1 MLSALCL
8 CGPLATGRLVAS
20 DVRTLSV
27 KQGLRWRREN
37 QALASCWQ
45 LWAPLPAR
53 PHTAA
58 ASGGKSPQPQGLRP
72 VSLLPRRW
80 RPSREHCE
88 QGPFH
93 TLLPQGSAETPQGG
107 RDSRHRGIGKRPFP
121 TPGLPC

>member
-45 LWAPLPAR
+45 LWAPLPAAL
-53 PHTAA
+53 T
-58 ASGGKSPQPQGLRP
+58 LL
-72 VSLLPRRW
+72 LLP
-80 RPSREHCE
+80 
-88 QGPFH
+88 
-93 TLLPQGSAETPQGG
+93 AG
-107 RDSRHRGIGKRPFP
+107 RAHSPRD
-121 TPGLPC
+121 